1 MTNTELLQIALKKI
15 GLDSIP
21 FELLE
26 LGITEPDKMN
36 DVIAGIMMGKIR
48 TYNTLVGFLKS
59 GKITAGET
67 QKTVVGDDIPEKM
80 KKLSDELKTYFGNMA
95 EKMADRVSAT
105 NKAFQRK
112 KAIENAKRKINDSIN
127 NIFSEINPDK
137 EKNVETIFDKMSRGM
152 NDVFGEIKKN
162 FEDTGAG
169 NTDGVFSDFSQKIN
183 STIEQ
188 VDHSVDENNNGT
200 SSERLTKILDDIS
213 ENVSKGIADFRSTY
227 TKESP
232 ESAEEKRREF
242 SEKADEIGKN
252 IGEAFESVLGGIGT
266 VAGSI
271 LGGIGGLIENSQIK
285 DMFEGYQPKSTV
297 QQRTPAHNPLDDEK
311 DDIIDVEEDEI
322 EPEKTVEPMNEPVKE
337 EIKPTAEEPEEIEPN
352 PDTQMTSLEGDY
364 LITGAAQK
372 GNRHK
377 YCDDWF
383 EIAETGSTLIMA
395 VADGRGCGKFSGLSA
410 KSACQNAVEYIEEK
424 ILTLQNNS
432 DFMTDL
438 RRPTDDVKFKT
449 ACSALSGI
457 IQESVICAKNRIVK
471 ELEEKQS
478 IYENVTL
485 EDFATTLT
493 VTIAIPLEIND
504 SKETFIINC
513 QVGDAITA
521 LINETKPFSSS
532 LKLLCNDNV
541 GKKEFLTSDIIKSK
555 SDLMPKTKIARR
567 KVTKIFLMTN
577 GLSELYVP
585 YMPKL
590 SELALDLKLNGI
602 ISLDDDSEMILDD
615 IEKEPSENGF
625 SYSADIMKRDNITLN
640 ELWRKRSCIE
650 DTSDNQISAEKLL
663 KWLAGSNNSDNS
675 DDKTLVI
682 AEIK

>member
-21 FELLE
+21 FELVE

-36 DVIAGIMMGKIR
+36 EVIAGIMTGKIQ
-48 TYNTLVGFLKS
+48 TYNALVGFLKS
-59 GKITAGET
+59 GKISSTET
-67 QKTVVGDDIPEKM
+67 HKAVDDIPEKM
-80 KKLSDELKTYFGNMA
+80 KNLSDELKTYFGNMA

-152 NDVFGEIKKN
+152 NDVFSEIKKN

-169 NTDGVFSDFSQKIN
+169 NTDGVFSDFSQKVN

-188 VDHSVDENNNGT
+188 VDHSVDENINGT

-213 ENVSKGIADFRSTY
+213 ESISKGIADFRSTY

-232 ESAEEKRREF
+232 ESAEAKRREF

-271 LGGIGGLIENSQIK
+271 LGGIGELIDNSQIK

-297 QQRTPAHNPLDDEK
+297 QQRKPVQNPFNNEK
-311 DDIIDVEEDEI
+311 DEIIDIEEKDI
-322 EPEKTVEPMNEPVKE
+322 KSEKVNEQPLTE
-337 EIKPTAEEPEEIEPN
+337 EFKPTEEPEEIEPN
-352 PDTQMTSLEGDY
+352 PDTQITSLEGEY
-364 LITGAAQK
+364 PVTGATQK

-383 EIAETGSTLIMA
+383 EIAQTESTLIMA

-410 KSACQNAVEYIEEK
+410 KCACQNAVEYIEEK

-438 RRPTDDVKFKT
+438 KRPTDDIKFKT

-457 IQESVICAKNRIVK
+457 IQDSVICAKDSIVK
-471 ELEEKQS
+471 EFQAKQS
-478 IYENVTL
+478 IYENITL

-493 VTIAIPLEIND
+493 VTVAIPLEIND
-504 SKETFIINC
+504 SKETFIVNC

-532 LKLLCNDNV
+532 LKLLCNDNTD
-541 GKKEFLTSDIIKSK
+541 KKEFLTSDNIKSK
-555 SDLMPKTKIARR
+555 SDLTAKTKIARR
-567 KVTKIFLMTN
+567 TVTKIFLMTN

-590 SELALDLKLNGI
+590 LELALDLKLNGI
-602 ISLDDDSEMILDD
+602 ISLDDESEMILDD

-625 SYSADIMKRDNITLN
+625 SCSADIMERDNMTLD
-640 ELWRKRSCIE
+640 ELWRKRGCIE
-650 DTSDNQISAEKLL
+650 DTSDNQISAERLL
-663 KWLAGSNNSDNS
+663 KWLAGNNNSDNS